1 MKCEKYGKHVIS
13 RQDFFALAFGRT
25 NILPPRVHEF
35 CAFVARHFP
44 TATHP
49 DRKLRATFSRAIYS
63 GVARTLNMA
72 MRRLQI
78 SAAARV
84 AVPAIPAFALRLP
97 PVSAGRRSF
106 PKSPLPLIRHES
118 YLRARL
124 AQVLR
129 PVSEE
134 LTSSPRRRFG
144 LQCVADESEEID

>member
-1 MKCEKYGKHVIS
+1 MCTYQEFGLGESSMRDHHPP
-13 RQDFFALAFGRT
+13 QCLTCGRT
-25 NILPPRVHEF
+25 ISHATME
-35 CAFVARHFP
+35 HFP
-44 TATHP
+44 TAIHP

-97 PVSAGRRSF
+97 PASAGRRSF

-129 PVSEE
+129 PVSDE
-134 LTSSPRRRFG
+134 LTSSPRRLFG
-144 LQCVADESEEID
+144 PQCVADESEEID

>member
-1 MKCEKYGKHVIS
+1 MGKYGQHVIP
-13 RQDFFALAFGRT
+13 RQCFFALAFGRT

-35 CAFVARHFP
+35 CALVAKHFP

-72 MRRLQI
+72 VRRLQI

-84 AVPAIPAFALRLP
+84 AVPAIPAFALRLLP
-97 PVSAGRRSF
+97 AAPAARRSV
-106 PKSPLPLIRHES
+106 PKSPLPLIQHES

-124 AQVLR
+124 AQVMR
-129 PVSEE
+129 PDSEE
-134 LTSSPRRRFG
+134 LTSSSRRRFG
-144 LQCVADESEEID
+144 RQCVARDSEESD